1 MSLDAAVDAP
11 CLGFSACVLAF
22 SFSVLL
28 AAFNASL
35 LHVAVHRGVAEALTS
50 VALHDFGAVRRF
62 PDHSVRGDS
71 EESGLHHCI
80 HGGLVPSDF
89 EHVKASWSA
98 VVLSLAA
105 AQHLCHS
112 NVVAGG
118 EFDFFCDLRGCVGTV
133 DILQDASYCGHGPSG
148 VCVSLQVHLL
158 DDLDFPLVSL
168 GGGWCQRVRCFTG
181 DCRELD
187 FLSPQSGDQS
197 LWQNSPHRIIGVEF
211 FAAELVAAAELV
223 VPVVVAVAAVFA
235 VFAFFAGGPV
245 VPGPCCDVPGPF
257 LSYL

>member
-1 MSLDAAVDAP
+1 MWRPTVAAAKDSEFVIRREGKPRAAKSRSSAKMRFRSFLSAWFDKAARYLPEIRWMSLDAAVDAP
-11 CLGFSACVLAF
+11 CLGFSARVLAF

-62 PDHSVRGDS
+62 PDHSVRGYS

-158 DDLDFPLVSL
+158 DDLDCPLVSL

-197 LWQNSPHRIIGVEF
+197 LWQNSP
-211 FAAELVAAAELV
+211 
-223 VPVVVAVAAVFA
+223 P
-235 VFAFFAGGPV
+235 
-245 VPGPCCDVPGPF
+245 
-257 LSYL
+257 